1 MMMLKNTWLW
11 VAQIAV
17 GGMLLFAGWSKV
29 SGAPMMVEM
38 FGLLGPGQWFRYL
51 TGGLELVGA
60 VLLLVPNFAAFG
72 AVILL
77 PVMAGA
83 VLTDLLVLGNSPAI
97 PLVLF
102 LALASITW
110 LRRERLTMVLG

>member
-1 MMMLKNTWLW
+1 M
-11 VAQIAV
+11 
-17 GGMLLFAGWSKV
+17 
-29 SGAPMMVEM
+29 
-38 FGLLGPGQWFRYL
+38 
-51 TGGLELVGA
+51 VGA
-60 VLLLVPNFAAFG
+60 VLLLVPGLAAIG

-83 VLTDLLVLGNSPAI
+83 VLTHLLVLGDSPVI

-110 LRRERLTMVLG
+110 LRRERLTMMLG

>member
-1 MMMLKNTWLW
+1 MMMWKNTWLW
-11 VAQIAV
+11 VAQVAV
-17 GGMLLFAGWSKV
+17 GGLLLFAGWSKV

-38 FGLLGPGQWFRYL
+38 FGLLGLGQWFRYL

-60 VLLLVPNFAAFG
+60 VLLLVPGLAALG

-83 VLTDLLVLGNSPAI
+83 VLTHLLFLGNSPAM
-97 PLVLF
+97 PLALF
-102 LALASITW
+102 LALASIAW
-110 LRRERLTMVLG
+110 LRRERLTMMLG